1 MTFDQNLCVSRKI
14 IQEKALDLANKKGL
28 TDFKASLTWVQKF
41 MDRNGFTFRRKT
53 TQSQRFLGEKKMKSA
68 LDYNPHSI
76 IIRNFWEKKRMKS
89 AGCFRVNWVYR

>member
-41 MDRNGFTFRRKT
+41 MDRNGFTIGGKRFKAAIFGRKKNEIE
-53 TQSQRFLGEKKMKSA
+53 LIG
-68 LDYNPHSI
+68 
-76 IIRNFWEKKRMKS
+76 
-89 AGCFRVNWVYR
+89 